1 MKILPGIRVSLT
13 MHGLPDGQVEVLCV
27 AAAGRE
33 AAARQAAIDALRRLP
48 ALAELGDAELADI
61 IGTVRAQTTARER
74 LLSRNVV
81 PDSLTAVRVCREF
94 LDARMDA
101 APASPTGPAATGPR
115 EDDLF

>member
-1 MKILPGIRVSLT
+1 MKIVPGVRVSLT

-33 AAARQAAIDALRRLP
+33 GAAHRSAIEALRRRP
-48 ALAELGDAELADI
+48 EMAALSDALLSDI
-61 IGTVRAQTTARER
+61 VGIVRAQPGARER

-81 PDSLTAVRVCREF
+81 ADTVTAVRACRDF

-101 APASPTGPAATGPR
+101 AAVPAATGPQP
-115 EDDLF
+115 EDLF